1 MMVGGSMS
9 DPTEP
14 RGAAWRARMRAIAE
28 QREWSAV
35 QKGAILTELLNA
47 GKRLNV
53 ADVMAATGIRSLCNA
68 YRTMHKVEAAL
79 ATVERD
85 EDGYWY
91 DTKAVGKQKPPA

>member
-1 MMVGGSMS
+1 MIGGSMS
-9 DPTEP
+9 DPGP

-35 QKGAILTELLNA
+35 QKGVILADLLTA
-47 GKRLNV
+47 GRRLSV

-68 YRTMHKVEAAL
+68 YRTMHKVQAAR

-85 EDGYWY
+85 DDGCWY
-91 DTKAVGKQKPPA
+91 DVEAVERLKSLA